1 MRKAGIV
8 LLSLAALCIV
18 ARSLQLEFFENSGSA
33 SANLLWSS
41 ADQLKQAIPLSQ
53 LYLPSVQPAP
63 SATPSRAARPTATK
77 THAPA
82 TATPTLDPSPP
93 KLLFGIGPEA
103 DGAVQTRLAREA
115 QLGMLTSWYNGPGDL
130 AWMSSWHNDLVPQSY
145 GASYALHLI
154 VFSDD
159 AEVPLMTAYGPA
171 CGRAYPLSQGFR
183 DDMRQLAQIFA
194 GAASGPPLY
203 VTLFTEFQTYAC
215 IDNAWYPSLEVNN
228 YYRALKE
235 RYRETLAIFERHAP
249 NARVSLGWGGW
260 QARWS
265 DPSIG
270 GGRAM
275 VPYFADVLM
284 ASDFQSF
291 QAMESDTNVEDIRA
305 MVKLLGPYGPVML
318 AHYKPDNASQST
330 FEGDLQ
336 AMLTDAYLN
345 EVTTTGLFAW
355 SFLDHNNLSA
365 SEAIYTFTR
374 SAVDRY
380 GVGPH

>member
-1 MRKAGIV
+1 MRKAAIV

-18 ARSLQLEFFENSGSA
+18 ARSLA
-33 SANLLWSS
+33 AT
-41 ADQLKQAIPLSQ
+41 AT
-53 LYLPSVQPAP
+53 SVAF
-63 SATPSRAARPTATK
+63 ATPTAT
-77 THAPA
+77 ASA
-82 TATPTLDPSPP
+82 TAAATATTPTPTLDPNPP
-93 KLLFGIGPEA
+93 KLLFGMGPEA

-115 QLGMLTSWYNGPGDL
+115 QLGMLTSWYNSPGDL

-145 GASYALHLI
+145 GAGYALHVI

-159 AEVPLMTAYGPA
+159 AEVPLITPYGPA
-171 CGRAYPLSQGFR
+171 CGRAYPLSPGFL

-194 GAASGPPLY
+194 GAASDPPLY

-228 YYRALKE
+228 YYRALKD
-235 RYRETLAIFERHAP
+235 RYRETLAIFDQYAP

-291 QAMESDTNVEDIRA
+291 QAMQSDSNVEDIRA
-305 MVKLLGPYGPVML
+305 IVKLLGPYGPVML
-318 AHYKPDNASQST
+318 AHYKPDNASQAT
-330 FEGDLQ
+330 FESDLQ
-336 AMLTDAYLN
+336 IMLTDAYLN
-345 EVTTTGLFAW
+345 EVTATGLFAW
-355 SFLDHNNLSA
+355 SFLDHTNLSA
-365 SEAIYTFTR
+365 SEAIYAFTKA
-374 SAVDRY
+374 AVDRY
-380 GVGPH
+380 GVRPH